1 MLSSLDRQF
10 SQRKMSISK
19 EKFSWTEAYNPE
31 NPTLSQQLYA
41 SNFLFQSEAYYNCC
55 DNVGFSGFPVSIQ
68 YKRLSLSIPIF

>member
-31 NPTLSQQLYA
+31 NHLLSRQLYA
-41 SNFLFQSEAYYNCC
+41 SHFLFQSNMKGRLVVSYRLY
-55 DNVGFSGFPVSIQ
+55 FPW
-68 YKRLSLSIPIF
+68 YAPIMLFT